1 MEGFHGQSEAAM
13 RYKLQVYNPATAAV
27 EQEWILHLPATVGR
41 SPDADVS
48 IGDDSISRRHCQFF
62 LNASGALSVHDF
74 NSMNGTYVDDQRIK
88 KRAVLKPGDNVRI
101 GSIFLRLEWTDE
113 DLTENQ
119 TMGKPSVA
127 STQPMRLVTK
137 DDLL

>member
-1 MEGFHGQSEAAM
+1 M
-13 RYKLQVYNPATAAV
+13 RYKLQVYNSATAAV
-27 EQEWILHLPATVGR
+27 EREWILHLPATVGR

-88 KRAVLKPGDNVRI
+88 KRAVLKPGDVVRV
-101 GSIFLRLEWTDE
+101 GSICLKLEWTDE
-113 DLTENQ
+113 ELTQKQ
-119 TMGKPSVA
+119 TMGKPSVTT
-127 STQPMRLVTK
+127 TQPMRLVTK
-137 DDLL
+137 NDLR

>member
-1 MEGFHGQSEAAM
+1 MFRGQSEAAM

-48 IGDDSISRRHCQFF
+48 IGDYSISRRHCQFF

-88 KRAVLKPGDNVRI
+88 KRAVLKPGDNVRV
-101 GSIFLRLEWTDE
+101 GSICLRLEWTDE
-113 DLTENQ
+113 DLTKNQ
-119 TMGKPSVA
+119 TMGRPSVT

-137 DDLL
+137 DDLR

>member
-1 MEGFHGQSEAAM
+1 M
-13 RYKLQVYNPATAAV
+13 RYKLQVYNSATAAV
-27 EQEWILHLPATVGR
+27 EREWILHLPATVGR

-88 KRAVLKPGDNVRI
+88 KRAVLKPGDVVRL
-101 GSIFLRLEWTDE
+101 GSICLKLEWTDE
-113 DLTENQ
+113 ELTQKQ
-119 TMGKPSVA
+119 TMGKPSVTT
-127 STQPMRLVTK
+127 TQPMRLVTK
-137 DDLL
+137 NDLR

>member
-1 MEGFHGQSEAAM
+1 M

-88 KRAVLKPGDNVRI
+88 KRAVLKPGDNVRV
-101 GSIFLRLEWTDE
+101 GSICLRLEWTDE
-113 DLTENQ
+113 DLTKNQ
-119 TMGKPSVA
+119 TIGRPSVT

-137 DDLL
+137 GDLR

>member
-1 MEGFHGQSEAAM
+1 M

-88 KRAVLKPGDNVRI
+88 KRAVLKPGDNVRV
-101 GSIFLRLEWTDE
+101 GSICLRLEWTDE
-113 DLTENQ
+113 DLTKNQ
-119 TMGKPSVA
+119 TMGRPSVT

-137 DDLL
+137 DDLR

>member
-1 MEGFHGQSEAAM
+1 M
-13 RYKLQVYNPATAAV
+13 RCKLQVYNSATAAV
-27 EQEWILHLPATVGR
+27 EREWILHLPATVGR

-88 KRAVLKPGDNVRI
+88 KRAVLKPGDVVRV
-101 GSIFLRLEWTDE
+101 GSICLKLEWTDE
-113 DLTENQ
+113 ELTQKQ
-119 TMGKPSVA
+119 TMGKPSVTT
-127 STQPMRLVTK
+127 TQPMRLVTK
-137 DDLL
+137 NDLR

>member
-1 MEGFHGQSEAAM
+1 MFRGQSEAAM

-88 KRAVLKPGDNVRI
+88 KRAVLKPGDNVRV
-101 GSIFLRLEWTDE
+101 GSICLRLEWTDE
-113 DLTENQ
+113 DLTKNQ
-119 TMGKPSVA
+119 TMGRPSVT
-127 STQPMRLVTK
+127 STQPMRLVTE
-137 DDLL
+137 DDLR

>member
-1 MEGFHGQSEAAM
+1 M
-13 RYKLQVYNPATAAV
+13 RYKLQVYNSATAAV
-27 EQEWILHLPATVGR
+27 EREWILHLPATVGR

-88 KRAVLKPGDNVRI
+88 KRAVLKPGDVVRV
-101 GSIFLRLEWTDE
+101 GSISLKLEWTDE
-113 DLTENQ
+113 ELTQKQ
-119 TMGKPSVA
+119 TMGKPSVTT
-127 STQPMRLVTK
+127 TQPMRLVTK
-137 DDLL
+137 NDLR

>member
-1 MEGFHGQSEAAM
+1 MFRGQSEAAM
-13 RYKLQVYNPATAAV
+13 RYKLKVYYPATAAV

-88 KRAVLKPGDNVRI
+88 KRAVLKPGDNVRV
-101 GSIFLRLEWTDE
+101 GSICLRLEWTDE
-113 DLTENQ
+113 DLTKNQ
-119 TMGKPSVA
+119 TMGRPSVT

-137 DDLL
+137 DDLR

>member
-1 MEGFHGQSEAAM
+1 M

-27 EQEWILHLPATVGR
+27 EREWILHLPATVGR

-48 IGDDSISRRHCQFF
+48 IGDESISRRHCQFF
-62 LNASGALSVHDF
+62 LNASGALAVHDF

-88 KRAVLKPGDNVRI
+88 KRAVLKPGENVRV
-101 GSIFLRLEWTDE
+101 GSICLKLEWTDE
-113 DLTENQ
+113 ELTGNQTTGNQ

-137 DDLL
+137 DDLR

>member
-1 MEGFHGQSEAAM
+1 M
-13 RYKLQVYNPATAAV
+13 RYKLQVYNSATAAV
-27 EQEWILHLPATVGR
+27 EREWILHLPATVGR

-88 KRAVLKPGDNVRI
+88 KRAVLKPGDVVRV
-101 GSIFLRLEWTDE
+101 GSISLKLEWTDE
-113 DLTENQ
+113 ELTQKQ
-119 TMGKPSVA
+119 TMGKPSVTT
-127 STQPMRLVTK
+127 TQPMRLVAK
-137 DDLL
+137 IDLR

>member
-1 MEGFHGQSEAAM
+1 MFRGQSEAAM

-62 LNASGALSVHDF
+62 LNASGALWSSHL
-74 NSMNGTYVDDQRIK
+74 Q
-88 KRAVLKPGDNVRI
+88 
-101 GSIFLRLEWTDE
+101 LE
-113 DLTENQ
+113 
-119 TMGKPSVA
+119 P
-127 STQPMRLVTK
+127 LVTVEQ
-137 DDLL
+137 DLSVIGDLLDVGPVVVEAHVTHQKYFT

>member
-1 MEGFHGQSEAAM
+1 MFRGQSEAAM

-88 KRAVLKPGDNVRI
+88 KRAVLKPGDNVRV
-101 GSIFLRLEWTDE
+101 GSICLRLEWTDE
-113 DLTENQ
+113 DLTKNQ
-119 TMGKPSVA
+119 TMGRPSVT

-137 DDLL
+137 DDLR

>member
-1 MEGFHGQSEAAM
+1 VFRGQSEAAM

-88 KRAVLKPGDNVRI
+88 KRAVLKPGDNVRV
-101 GSIFLRLEWTDE
+101 GSICLRLEWTDE
-113 DLTENQ
+113 DLTKNQ
-119 TMGKPSVA
+119 TMGRPSVT

-137 DDLL
+137 DDLR

>member
-1 MEGFHGQSEAAM
+1 M
-13 RYKLQVYNPATAAV
+13 RYKLQVYKSATAAV
-27 EQEWILHLPATVGR
+27 EREWILHLPATVGR

-88 KRAVLKPGDNVRI
+88 KRAVLKPGDVVRV
-101 GSIFLRLEWTDE
+101 GSISLKLEWTDE
-113 DLTENQ
+113 ELTQKQ
-119 TMGKPSVA
+119 TMGKPSVTT
-127 STQPMRLVTK
+127 TQPMRLVTK
-137 DDLL
+137 NDLR

>member
-1 MEGFHGQSEAAM
+1 M
-13 RYKLQVYNPATAAV
+13 RYKLQVYNSATAAV
-27 EQEWILHLPATVGR
+27 EREWILHLPATVGR

-88 KRAVLKPGDNVRI
+88 KRAVLKPGDVVRV
-101 GSIFLRLEWTDE
+101 GSICLKLEWTDE
-113 DLTENQ
+113 ELTQKQ
-119 TMGKPSVA
+119 TMGKPSVTT
-127 STQPMRLVTK
+127 TQPMRLVNK
-137 DDLL
+137 NDLR